1 MAERK
6 PQTKQVDDWNETVDS
21 EVNAC
26 LANTDSLCEFY
37 LTAIEDF
44 AREHDYSYKSAYRN
58 IDNHDAL
65 MRKHDRKV
73 RRLKDTYT
81 PTLGYLAELATGKN
95 PTVTPSEES
104 VREVFGVL
112 ARTLIGA
119 DDYIGV
125 EINNKIRD
133 KSLQKAALA
142 HSGGSKELAE
152 AYCKMTPL
160 QPFLRRFRLSARI
173 AS

>member
-6 PQTKQVDDWNETVDS
+6 SQPKPTDDWNETVEG

-26 LANTDSLCEFY
+26 ITNADSLYEFY
-37 LTAIEDF
+37 QMVLEDF
-44 AREHDYSYKSAYRN
+44 ARDHDYSYKSAFRN
-58 IDNHDAL
+58 IENHDAL
-65 MRKHDRKV
+65 MRKHDNKV
-73 RRLKDTYT
+73 HRLMETYD
-81 PTLGYLAELATGKN
+81 PTLEYLAALATGTT
-95 PTVTPSEES
+95 PAVTPSEQS

-133 KSLQKAALA
+133 RSLQKAALA
-142 HSGGSKELAE
+142 HSGGSVELAE
-152 AYCKMTPL
+152 AYRKMSPQ
-160 QPFLRRFRLSARI
+160 QPFLRRYRLSARI
-173 AS
+173 QR